1 MAQTSKGTVAG
12 VLDIIAGISGLVGG
26 IPLLVIAIVGSGV
39 LGALP
44 DPDIR
49 PLAILPL
56 AIFLPLALLCFLSGV
71 IAIVGGI
78 PLLVIAIVG
87 SGVLGALPDPDI
99 RPLAILPLAIFLP
112 LALLCFLSGVIAIV
126 GGIAAFNR
134 RRWGL
139 AVAGSIAAVFGFFPV
154 GIAAVIFTILAEPEF
169 RPSA

>member
-1 MAQTSKGTVAG
+1 MTQTSKGTVAG

-26 IPLLVIAIVGSGV
+26 IPLLVIAIVGSGL
-39 LGALP
+39 LGTLP
-44 DPDIR
+44 DPEVR

-56 AIFLPLALLCFLSGV
+56 AIFLPLALLCF
-71 IAIVGGI
+71 
-78 PLLVIAIVG
+78 
-87 SGVLGALPDPDI
+87 
-99 RPLAILPLAIFLP
+99 F
-112 LALLCFLSGVIAIV
+112 SGVIAIV

-139 AVAGSIAAVFGFFPV
+139 AVTGSIAAVFGFFPV